1 MAEPRRIDAHQHYW
15 RYEPA
20 RHAWITDD
28 MRAIRRDF
36 LPGQAA
42 PLLAG
47 AGLEGAIA
55 VQADQTESET
65 DFLLALADQ
74 NTLILGVVGWID
86 LRAPDL
92 DDQLARWKSRT
103 ALKGFRHI
111 AQAEA
116 DDFLARDDI
125 ARGVARLGEH
135 GFSYDILIFP
145 RQLAAAEQLVARC
158 PGVRFVLDHC
168 AKPPIARGEITEWR
182 AGLQRLARHPNV
194 CCKVS
199 GLVTEA
205 TTAWD
210 YGDLLPYLDCVA
222 DAFGPDRLMF
232 GSDWPVCLVAAE
244 YERVHEVVQRFSER
258 LTSAE
263 RDAVFGGTAA
273 SFYRLSS

>member
-1 MAEPRRIDAHQHYW
+1 MRIDAHQHYW
-15 RYEPA
+15 RYDPA

-36 LPGQAA
+36 LPEQAA
-42 PLLAG
+42 PLLA
-47 AGLEGAIA
+47 AADMDGAIA
-55 VQADQTESET
+55 VQADQTEAET
-65 DFLLALADQ
+65 DFLLSLADE
-74 NTLILGVVGWID
+74 NSLIRGVVGWTD

-92 DDQLARWKSRT
+92 DDRLAQWKDQK

-125 ARGVARLGEH
+125 ARGVARLGDH
-135 GFSYDILIFP
+135 GFSYDILVYP
-145 RQLAAAEQLVARC
+145 RQLAAAECLVARC

-168 AKPPIARGEITEWR
+168 AKPMIAKGEITEWR
-182 AGLQRLARHPNV
+182 AGLQRLAHHSNV

-205 TTAWD
+205 APSAWT
-210 YGDLLPYLDCVA
+210 YADLLPYMDVA
-222 DAFGPDRLMF
+222 AEAFGTDRLIF

-244 YERVHEVVQRFSER
+244 YERVYDVVHRFAER
-258 LTSAE
+258 LTPAE
-263 RDAVFGGTAA
+263 RTAVFGGTAA
-273 SFYRLSS
+273 MAYRLEA